1 MRTTVLFASASLLLA
16 ALPAQARDSDDLT
29 TWSVEELCE
38 KKDKARHA
46 EAVLAELER
55 RDIFDASELELIRAG
70 RIDFGIREAVLH
82 CSWGQPRDTEVWS
95 GEPWQVYYQRRD
107 RYQRRL
113 LLRIDSSRVAEIRPV
128 SRTASIDPS
137 LIVFGGDHDTFSG
150 RHITSQGMS
159 SLNGGVS
166 NPYDAGRAA
175 AASEAARASGGVP

>member
-1 MRTTVLFASASLLLA
+1 MRTTVLFASAGLLLA
-16 ALPAQARDSDDLT
+16 ALPAQARDTEDLT

-55 RDIFDASELELIRAG
+55 RDIFNTFELELIREGGADIG
-70 RIDFGIREAVLH
+70 MGEAALQ
-82 CSWGQPRDTEVWS
+82 CSWGEPRGSETLNGDN
-95 GEPWQVYYQRRD
+95 WQVYYQRRNG
-107 RYQRRL
+107 YQRRL
-113 LLRIDSSRVAEIRPV
+113 LLRIDSSFVAEIRPV

-137 LIVFGGDHDTFSG
+137 LIVFGGDYDTFSG
-150 RHITSQGMS
+150 RQITSQGVS

-166 NPYDAGRAA
+166 NPYDAGQAA